1 MKSLVLQNERLR
13 INKLAGLKR
22 NANQKHYQKNFTKM
36 NNDDTI
42 TIDLSDVQPVEF
54 TWNESDM
61 STGFIA
67 QEVGTASPN
76 TITLNSGIS
85 ITTTGLAASGS
96 YTISTPYDDMEQRL
110 ARLEKIIA
118 EEEEVRR
125 THPAVQMAYDEYRL
139 LYILAKKNPG
149 DLLTDQ

>member
-1 MKSLVLQNERLR
+1 M
-13 INKLAGLKR
+13 
-22 NANQKHYQKNFTKM
+22 
-36 NNDDTI
+36 DDDI
-42 TIDLSDVQPVEF
+42 SIDLSDVKPVEF
-54 TWNESDM
+54 SWNESDM
-61 STGFIA
+61 TTGFIA
-67 QEVGTASPN
+67 QEITAFPGT
-76 TITLNSGIS
+76 TVTLNSGIS
-85 ITTTGLAASGS
+85 ITTTGLAAGNIGNSN

-149 DLLTDQ
+149 DLLTDE